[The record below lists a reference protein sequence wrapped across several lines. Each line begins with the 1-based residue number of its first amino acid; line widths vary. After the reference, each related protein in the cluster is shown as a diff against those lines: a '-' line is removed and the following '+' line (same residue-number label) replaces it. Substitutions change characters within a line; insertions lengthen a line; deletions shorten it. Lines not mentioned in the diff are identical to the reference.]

1 MTNIDMNAIT
11 ADHAQAQTIA
21 EDAYFGQ
28 KAPLYGTGFTR
39 QAMRH
44 TWRAA
49 IRYVLT
55 QQQEW
60 HTLPTR
66 DAILELQKGT
76 GSIYHPIFNDGTPG
90 LVTIWADCPTCGRT
104 TTDSEGLCHTCGY
117 DHLA

>member
-1 MTNIDMNAIT
+1 MSDIDTDTII
-11 ADHAQAQTIA
+11 ADHTRAQTIT
-21 EDAYFGQ
+21 EDLFVSIASP
-28 KAPLYGTGFTR
+28 AYGTNMIR
-39 QAMRH
+39 RAIRH

-66 DAILELQKGT
+66 DAIHELQKGA
-76 GSIYHPIFNDGTPG
+76 GSIYHPIFDDGTPG
-90 LVTIWADCPTCGRT
+90 TPAIWCDCPTCGRT

-117 DHLA
+117 DHLS